1 MQKVLYMKKIL
12 TLITSALVISG
23 SSAFAWV
30 GGPWSNNSYSQTTT
44 GTYQAVMYMVNGVGL
59 ARFSDDTTS
68 AFSQVNASVIFHE
81 GTVYTGQCFGTA
93 DRTSGEGSGSVIG
106 IINGASAAG
115 ATVTGSFQC
124 KITQDAPVMRFYGK
138 SSGTTNPITGEPG
151 NGSDQKCVLVLS
163 GPPPADPI
171 EPEEPPRVVATTVF
185 GAQISYTIVAVAA
198 Q

>member
-44 GTYQAVMYMVNGVGL
+44 GTYQAVMYMANGVGL
-59 ARFSDDTTS
+59 ARFSDDATS
-68 AFSQVNASVIFHE
+68 AFSQVNASVIFHQ

-106 IINGASAAG
+106 VINASSVTPVPEGEAIPF
-115 ATVTGSFQC
+115 VTGSFNC
-124 KITQDAPVMRFYGK
+124 KITTDAPIMRFFGQTA
-138 SSGTTNPITGEPG
+138 GNPNDGDPLPREDTTKDCILYF
-151 NGSDQKCVLVLS
+151 SD
-163 GPPPADPI
+163 GD
-171 EPEEPPRVVATTVF
+171 EVALKVF
-185 GAQISYTIVAVAA
+185 GAQISYTIVAVA

>member
-1 MQKVLYMKKIL
+1 MQKVIYMKKIL

-59 ARFSDDTTS
+59 ARFSDDTS
-68 AFSQVNASVIFHE
+68 SQFSVVNASVIFHE

-138 SSGTTNPITGEPG
+138 SSGIANPITGEPA
-151 NGSDQKCVLVLS
+151 NGSDQKCILVLS
-163 GPPPADPI
+163 EPAADPI
-171 EPEEPPRVVATTVF
+171 EPAESKISLLALTVF
-185 GAQISYTIVAVAA
+185 NSPFI
-198 Q
+198 

>member
-1 MQKVLYMKKIL
+1 MKKIL

-44 GTYQAVMYMVNGVGL
+44 GTYQAVMNMTNGVGL

-68 AFSQVNASVIFHE
+68 AFSQVNSSVIFHQ
-81 GTVYTGQCFGTA
+81 GTVYVGQCFGTA

-106 IINGASAAG
+106 VINAASAQPVLDGEVAPF
-115 ATVTGSFQC
+115 VTGSFNC
-124 KITQDAPVMRFYGK
+124 KITTDAPIMRFFGQTA
-138 SSGTTNPITGEPG
+138 GNPIDGTPLNREDTTKDCILYFSD
-151 NGSDQKCVLVLS
+151 GS
-163 GPPPADPI
+163 
-171 EPEEPPRVVATTVF
+171 EVALTVF

-198 Q
+198 AG

>member
-1 MQKVLYMKKIL
+1 MQKVLHMKKIL

-106 IINGASAAG
+106 IINAVSAQPVPDGEVAPS
-115 ATVTGSFQC
+115 VTGSFNC
-124 KITQDAPVMRFYGK
+124 KITTDAPIMRFFGQTA
-138 SSGTTNPITGEPG
+138 GNPIEGTPLNREDKTKDCIL
-151 NGSDQKCVLVLS
+151 NFTDGSDL
-163 GPPPADPI
+163 
-171 EPEEPPRVVATTVF
+171 PPREVALTVF
-185 GAQISYTIVAVAA
+185 GAQISYTVVAVAA

>member
-1 MQKVLYMKKIL
+1 MQKVIYMKKIL

-59 ARFSDDTTS
+59 ARFSDDTS
-68 AFSQVNASVIFHE
+68 SQFSVVNASVIFHE
-81 GTVYTGQCFGTA
+81 GTVYSGQCFGTA

-115 ATVTGSFQC
+115 ATVSGSFQC

-138 SSGTTNPITGEPG
+138 SSGIANPITGEPA
-151 NGSDQKCVLVLS
+151 NGSDQKCILVLS
-163 GPPPADPI
+163 EPAADPI
-171 EPEEPPRVVATTVF
+171 EPAETRVVATTVF

>member
-1 MQKVLYMKKIL
+1 MKKIL

-59 ARFSDDTTS
+59 ARFSDDVTS
-68 AFSQVNASVIFHE
+68 QFSQVNQSVIFHE
-81 GTVYTGQCFGTA
+81 GTVYIGECFGTV

-106 IINGASAAG
+106 IINSASAAG
-115 ATVTGSFQC
+115 GSVTGTFQC
-124 KITQDAPVMRFYGK
+124 DITSDAPVMRFYGR
-138 SSGTTNPITGEPG
+138 SSGITNPITGEPG
-151 NGSDQKCVLVLS
+151 NGSDQKCILVLS
-163 GPPPADPI
+163 EPVADPI
-171 EPEEPPRVVATTVF
+171 EPAETRVVATTVF

-198 Q
+198 AE